1 MNIHICLDFKWQI
14 KMTTLCIIRHGET
27 DWNNEGRFQGIEE
40 IPLNNNGRKQ
50 ALSCVKYLKNFEW
63 DAIVTS
69 PLGRAKETASI
80 IANNLGF
87 KTVKVIPELIERD
100 FGRAAGLFPHE
111 RKKMFPNELFEG
123 AETKEATRKRS
134 MEALK
139 IIDNMYKDKRVIVI
153 THGGIINSIMNVL
166 TNSEFSTKAIRIKN
180 ASITILKGSQYSW
193 DIELFNHTES
203 TAYK

>member
-40 IPLNNNGRKQ
+40 VPLNSNGRKQ

-100 FGRAAGLFPHE
+100 FGRAAGLLPYE
-111 RKKMFPNELFEG
+111 RKKMFPDELFEG

-139 IIDNMYKDKRVIVI
+139 IIDNMYKDKRVIVV

-180 ASITILKGSQYSW
+180 ASLTILKGSQYSW